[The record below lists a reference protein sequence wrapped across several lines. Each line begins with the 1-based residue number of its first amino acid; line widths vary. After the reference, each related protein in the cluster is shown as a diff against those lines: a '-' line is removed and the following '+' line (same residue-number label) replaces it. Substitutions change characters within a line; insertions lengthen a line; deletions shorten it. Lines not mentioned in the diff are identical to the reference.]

1 MTKKEYKN
9 LLRIARAFIKLNYFM
24 KVKSLPQSAISRF
37 INYDEYNDMV
47 GDRSLGILCDSIYS
61 SCKDYVDL
69 YENYKKIA

>member
-1 MTKKEYKN
+1 
-9 LLRIARAFIKLNYFM
+9 M
-24 KVKSLPQSAISRF
+24 KVKSLHQSAISRF